1 MSSAADRSETPTHV
15 CLITFQNLPFAPLAV
30 GASVQKTLNDLTEA
44 GRLLEFFYLQD
55 QGGESFAAELPD
67 EADIFVESDVE
78 AAAAELRNFLAGA
91 ESASGT
97 SDASPPT
104 WIHVPLGIDLDDED
118 ALSPLLAELR
128 QVRSIGNAT
137 VIVTAVE
144 GTCPVDLTP
153 FESLLWESEIRVP
166 CWVFDGNVAQGR
178 HQAIVGSQQLLQCL
192 GGTQPA
198 VHLRK
203 LLGRDELES
212 DKLSLPAPVSADA
225 EAQSDEQNDE
235 LLVLQTDRVMAVRNS
250 RFLFVQHLADADD
263 DQAIGI
269 DPPSALY
276 VKPEDVWNVND
287 VRAEFL
293 ADSEALQDVLLRVQS
308 GREIH

>member
-1 MSSAADRSETPTHV
+1 MSSEKTRSEAPTHF

-30 GASVQKTLNDLTEA
+30 GASVQRTLNDLTEA
-44 GRLLEFFYLQD
+44 GLLLEFFYLQD
-55 QGGESFAAELPD
+55 QGGESFAAQLPD
-67 EADIFVESDVE
+67 ESDIFVESDLE
-78 AAAAELRNFLAGA
+78 AAAAELRNFLTGA
-91 ESASGT
+91 ESASGP
-97 SDASPPT
+97 SHPT
-104 WIHVPLGIDLDDED
+104 WIHVPCDIDLDDED

-128 QVRSIGNAT
+128 QVRSIDNAT
-137 VIVTAVE
+137 VILTAVE

-166 CWVFDGNVAQGR
+166 CWVFDREVAHGR

-192 GGTQPA
+192 SGAQPA
-198 VHLRK
+198 VDLRK
-203 LLGRDELES
+203 ILGQGVFLADESPLAS
-212 DKLSLPAPVSADA
+212 PASADA
-225 EAQSDEQNDE
+225 DTESDEQTDD
-235 LLVLQTDRVMAVRNS
+235 LLVLQTDQAMAVRNS

-263 DQAIGI
+263 DRAIGI

-308 GREIH
+308 RREDH

>member
-1 MSSAADRSETPTHV
+1 VSTAADRSETPTHV

-30 GASVQKTLNDLTEA
+30 GASVQKTLNDLTET

-67 EADIFVESDVE
+67 EADIFVESDIE
-78 AAAAELRNFLAGA
+78 AAAAELRNFLSGA
-91 ESASGT
+91 ESAS
-97 SDASPPT
+97 DVSPPS

-128 QVRSIGNAT
+128 QVRSIDNAI
-137 VIVTAVE
+137 VILTAVE
-144 GTCPVDLTP
+144 GTCPVNLTP

-178 HQAIVGSQQLLQCL
+178 HQAIVGSQQLLQCV

-198 VHLRK
+198 FDLRK
-203 LLGRDELES
+203 LLSRDELES
-212 DKLSLPAPVSADA
+212 DKLSLPARVSEDA
-225 EAQSDEQNDE
+225 EAQSDEQNDD
-235 LLVLQTDRVMAVRNS
+235 LLVLQTDLAMAVRNS

-269 DPPSALY
+269 DPPSALD

-308 GREIH
+308 RR